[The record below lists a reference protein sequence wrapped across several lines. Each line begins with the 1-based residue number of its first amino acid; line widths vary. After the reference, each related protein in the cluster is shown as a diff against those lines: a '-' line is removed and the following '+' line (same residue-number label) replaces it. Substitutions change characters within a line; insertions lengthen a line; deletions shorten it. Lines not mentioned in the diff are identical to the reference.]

1 MRIRDLVILNHY
13 YAATLP
19 SYPFS
24 FNCSDCNENDIEDD
38 DDEGEWTEVGNKKKL
53 YFDDCEEDDSGSEEE
68 FENEDEDDED
78 GWITPANIGAKK
90 KAMGLEFESGTQEQV
105 DVACMTSDFA
115 MQNVLIQVSNLNWMA
130 KKDGKTIIRFI
141 KLLGM
146 NLLVND
152 TKSWFQYLL
161 ELCSN

>member
-1 MRIRDLVILNHY
+1 MHYIHGGNFDSPRVSNIGYRLDIVLN
-13 YAATLP
+13 L
-19 SYPFS
+19 
-24 FNCSDCNENDIEDD
+24 
-38 DDEGEWTEVGNKKKL
+38 TEKKL

-115 MQNVLIQVSNLNWMA
+115 MQNVLIQVSNFNWMA
-130 KKDGKTIIRFI
+130 ITIIRFI
-141 KLLGM
+141 KLLGIK
-146 NLLVND
+146 LLVND
-152 TKSWFQYLL
+152 SFVKSHGSSIARALPKL
-161 ELCSN
+161 RPLKLK